1 MGVFLFSGVV
11 VAEEDV
17 EVVEME
23 VVVEEGVV
31 DVEEEGALYYLFV
44 ICLYFW
50 VDSYRYIYMF

>member
-1 MGVFLFSGVV
+1 M
-11 VAEEDV
+11 